1 MFTLRKQ
8 EEKLKSSVRS
18 VLKCFLVIFCGFL
31 LIHGSLTLSNADS
44 PQIRVFAA
52 ASLTNAITELSEM
65 YAKKNSIKVVPSFA
79 SSSTL
84 AKQIENGAPADVFL
98 SADLQWM
105 DYLADKK
112 ALVEGT
118 RFNLLGNKLVL
129 ISPASSDVKITIA
142 PGLDLAKY
150 LGNGRLATGDPDHVP
165 AGKYAKSALEKL
177 GMWPFVADKLAR
189 ASDVRSA
196 LAWVEKGEAPLGI
209 VYSTDAA
216 VSKQVRVVAYFPDD
230 SYPPIVYPAALLKSN
245 TEPKAKDF
253 LNYLKSDEA
262 KKVFEKFGFTMK

>member
-1 MFTLRKQ
+1 M
-8 EEKLKSSVRS
+8 KSSVRS
-18 VLKCFLVIFCGFL
+18 VLKCLLVVFCGLL
-31 LIHGSLTLSNADS
+31 LIHGSHTLSNADS

-52 ASLTNAITELSEM
+52 ASLTNAITELAEM
-65 YAKKNSIKVVPSFA
+65 YSKKNSIKVVPSFA

-84 AKQIENGAPADVFL
+84 AKQIENGAPADIFL

-118 RFNLLGNKLVL
+118 RFDLLGNRLVL
-129 ISPASSDVKITIA
+129 ISPSSSNVTITIA

-165 AGKYAKSALEKL
+165 VGKYAKAALEKL
-177 GMWPFVADKLAR
+177 GMWSFIADKLAR
-189 ASDVRSA
+189 ASDARSA

-216 VSKQVRVVAYFPDD
+216 VSRQVRVVAYFPDD
-230 SYPPIVYPAALLKSN
+230 SYPDIVYPAAMLKGNS
-245 TEPKAKDF
+245 EPKAKDF
-253 LNYLKSDEA
+253 LSFLKSDDA
-262 KKVFEKFGFTMK
+262 RKVFEKFGFSFK

>member
-1 MFTLRKQ
+1 MKI
-8 EEKLKSSVRS
+8 SIRS
-18 VLKCFLVIFCGFL
+18 VLKCFTAFVCTLL
-31 LIHGSLTLSNADS
+31 LIHGSQITSNADS
-44 PQIRVFAA
+44 AQVKVFAA
-52 ASLTNAITELSEM
+52 ASLTNAINEIGEM
-65 YAKKNSIKVVPSFA
+65 YFKKDGIKVVPSFA

-84 AKQIENGAPADVFL
+84 AKQIENGAPADIFV

-118 RFNLLGNKLVL
+118 RFDLLGNKLAL
-129 ISPASSDVKITIA
+129 ISPASSDVSLTIV

-165 AGKYAKSALEKL
+165 AGKYAKAALEKL
-177 GMWPFVADKLAR
+177 GMWSFVTDKLAR

-209 VYSTDAA
+209 VYSTDAS

-230 SYPPIVYPAALLKSN
+230 SYPPIVYPAALLKGSS
-245 TEPKAKDF
+245 EPEAKEF
-253 LNYLKSDEA
+253 LSFLKSDDA
-262 KKVFEKFGFTMK
+262 RKVFEKFGFSVK